1 MSSIKQF
8 NSNLIIQ
15 ATGFIS
21 SNITLDAET
30 VKIPQDLL
38 VAGDFTV
45 LGTTTSIETT
55 NTTLK
60 DNIIVLNQGDTSN
73 AGVTLGTAGI
83 TVYRGA
89 NVPYFPSAGIVWN
102 DSVGG
107 IWQITSN
114 INNPSSYANILSVGG
129 IGLTALFDDKNPVLG
144 GNVNVNGFAL
154 TANVTA
160 SVMVGANLQLV
171 STLVA
176 GTSTTLYSTTPQNGN
191 SGLFVI
197 NQAAVNEELVTKK
210 RAFAFSLIL

>member
-1 MSSIKQF
+1 MPSIKQF

-15 ATGFIS
+15 STQAIS

-30 VKIPQDLL
+30 VHVPKNLR
-38 VAGDFTV
+38 VVGDFTV
-45 LGTTTSIETT
+45 LGTTTSINTT

-60 DNIIVLNQGDTSN
+60 DNIIVLNQGDSGTS
-73 AGVTLGTAGI
+73 GITLGTAGV

-89 NVPYFPSAGIVWN
+89 NTAYFPSAGIVWN

-107 IWQITSN
+107 VWQITSN

-129 IGLTALFDDKNPVLG
+129 TGLTALFDDKNPVLG

-171 STLVA
+171 STMVA
-176 GTSTTLYSTTPQNGN
+176 STATTLYSTTPENGN

>member
-1 MSSIKQF
+1 MSSVKQF
-8 NSNLIIQ
+8 NSNLVIQ
-15 ATGFIS
+15 VTSTS

-55 NTTLK
+55 NTTLR
-60 DNIIVLNQGDTSN
+60 DNIIVLNQGDTGNS
-73 AGVTLGTAGI
+73 GVTLGTSGVA
-83 TVYRGA
+83 VYRGA
-89 NVPYFPSAGIVWN
+89 NVASYPSAGIIWN
-102 DSVGG
+102 ETIGG
-107 IWQITSN
+107 AWQITSN
-114 INNPSSYANILSVGG
+114 LANPSTYATILSVGG

-154 TANVTA
+154 TANVNAT
-160 SVMVGANLQLV
+160 VMVGGNLQLV
-171 STLVA
+171 STVA
-176 GTSTTLYSTTPQNGN
+176 SNTSTTLYATTPGNGN

-197 NQAAVNEELVTKK
+197 NQAVANEELVTKK